1 MKANLRA
8 VGAVILGSVVLG
20 ACATKG
26 FVRTSVRD
34 ERAARIAADSGLS
47 NTITHRL
54 RFQGQSLRFF
64 LCGQFAWRDIQQDGG
79 HTGVGQVRG
88 NLRPHRSRP

>member
-34 ERAARIAADSGLS
+34 ERAARIAADSSLS
-47 NTITHRL
+47 NTIDHGSR
-54 RFQGQSLRFF
+54 R
-64 LCGQFAWRDIQQDGG
+64 
-79 HTGVGQVRG
+79 
-88 NLRPHRSRP
+88 RSFGDHDREERCRQPS